1 MNEPQFGNKVRQLL
15 NQGAQLDGKFAGR
28 LRQARENALRRQLIA
43 RPAVGLAW
51 ADGLIGSFGGV
62 TGFSFRLVLPM
73 AVLVGGLLAING
85 WQQNQRVAEV
95 EEIDALLLTDDLPL
109 DAYLDKG
116 FEAWLKKRSPL

>member
-1 MNEPQFGNKVRQLL
+1 MNEPQFGNKVRLLL
-15 NQGAQLDGKFAGR
+15 NQGAQLESKTLGR
-28 LRQARENALRRQLIA
+28 LRAARDLALRQQRVS
-43 RPAVGLAW
+43 RPVAGLAW
-51 ADGLIGSFGGV
+51 ADGLVGSFGGFA
-62 TGFSFRLVLPM
+62 GFSFRLVLPM
-73 AVLVGGLLAING
+73 AVLVGGLVAING